1 MANLIEQMNVLKGLT
16 DEHLQE
22 ELKAPSGSAPPYLVA
37 SELGRRKDMRQRYE
51 LEASRKKPQ
60 TTVMDDLSGMPPSG
74 ESAMPPMGGMG
85 DMAGGIAPMPQ
96 RSFASGGIVD
106 YADIASKYQERLGGL
121 DKDKDRAR
129 AMALLAASGA
139 ILGGGHSNTLQ
150 NLGLG
155 IDAGVKSYSTGLD
168 NIDTEE
174 MELLRG
180 IADIGSAQHRDA
192 LSERE
197 QERADRALAQDA
209 EQFDQRLGF
218 EKKPASVLEFE
229 AYEKM
234 SDDEKKRYRELN
246 HAPSGSSLTS
256 DLRIADAMTGIY
268 NDAQKRYPI
277 KEYDDPT
284 TAAEKQRKARLE
296 AYAAIK
302 AAYGTVYAD
311 DWAAGIGLS
320 PNDLLGASGA
330 PGAVVDNKDPFGL
343 GL

>member
-16 DEHLQE
+16 DEHLQS

-51 LEASRKKPQ
+51 LEAARKKPQ
-60 TTVMDDLSGMPPSG
+60 TTVMDDLSGMPPST

-96 RSFASGGIVD
+96 RGFASGGIVD
-106 YADIASKYQERLGGL
+106 IAAKYQEKLGGL
-121 DKDKDRAR
+121 GAEKDRAR

-139 ILGGGHSNTLQ
+139 ILGGNHSNTLQ

-168 NIDTEE
+168 TIDTEE

-192 LSERE
+192 LSERDA
-197 QERADRALAQDA
+197 ERADRALAQDQT
-209 EQFDQRLGF
+209 QFEQRLATD
-218 EKKPASVLEFE
+218 KKPAGVIEEEYRKTLSPEE
-229 AYEKM
+229 RADYDRRHPAY
-234 SDDEKKRYRELN
+234 N
-246 HAPSGSSLTS
+246 PNSLTN
-256 DLRIADAMTGIY
+256 DLRIADKVTAIY
-268 NDAQKRYPI
+268 DDAQKRFPI
-277 KEYDDPT
+277 KEYDTPED
-284 TAAEKQRKARLE
+284 ASAKQTKARLE
-296 AYAAIK
+296 AYVAIK
-302 AAYGTVYAD
+302 AAYGAAVAD
-311 DWAAGIGLS
+311 DWAAGMGLS
-320 PNDLLGASGA
+320 PNDLLGASGGAA
-330 PGAVVDNKDPFGL
+330 PVVDNKDPFGL